1 MSTLQCKIGKNKVYQ
16 QVLNN
21 KSIFVAPDKV
31 INSWYDSFNYKQED
45 IERNIEGLRS
55 PQLGALYAI
64 KSHWSVSKEVAT
76 IVMPTGER
84 VIIVMG
90 AIYVIKSRVS
100 ETLTK
105 YNSCIA

>member
-1 MSTLQCKIGKNKVYQ
+1 MEIVETKVRRNLFLGYMENEEYADPEVIVHSWENCYSDCVAKN
-16 QVLNN
+16 
-21 KSIFVAPDKV
+21 S
-31 INSWYDSFNYKQED
+31 E
-45 IERNIEGLRS
+45 EEGLRQ
-55 PQLGALYAI
+55 PQFGALCAI
-64 KSHWSVSKEVAT
+64 RSYWTVNARPAT

>member
-1 MSTLQCKIGKNKVYQ
+1 MNYLYHTLDTIG
-16 QVLNN
+16 
-21 KSIFVAPDKV
+21 
-31 INSWYDSFNYKQED
+31 
-45 IERNIEGLRS
+45 
-55 PQLGALYAI
+55 
-64 KSHWSVSKEVAT
+64 
-76 IVMPTGER
+76 GER